1 MQRVVID
8 TDPGTDDALALLMAL
23 NCPDL
28 HIEGIT
34 TVGGNATLAET
45 TDNALR
51 LVDYVAAGC
60 DVPIAVG
67 SERPACGSF
76 SHAYHVHGADGL
88 GVDLPAATTAPLRAD
103 AVEFIRDRAL
113 AAPGRIGV
121 IALGPLT
128 NVAAALDGRP
138 DVAQAISKV
147 YVMGGAVEVPGN
159 VTPHAEFNIYED
171 PWSANA
177 VFASGVPV
185 TLIGLDVTHRTAMHR
200 DGGPRW
206 FEGTSRSAQLGN
218 RILANSFRERA
229 DVQEFYLHDPLA
241 VAAAIEPELL
251 TYRRAQVAVVAD
263 GEDRGRTD
271 RELRRRAREGGVRG
285 GCRAS
290 RGGRSDSL
298 SRIEQMR
305 STGVDLLSRHHS

>member
-8 TDPGTDDALALLMAL
+8 TDPGTDDALALVMAL
-23 NCPDL
+23 NSPDL
-28 HIEGIT
+28 RIEGIT

-45 TDNALR
+45 TNNALR
-51 LVDYVAAGC
+51 LVHHVAAGR

-67 SERPACGSF
+67 AARPARGSF

-88 GVDLPAATTAPLRAD
+88 GVDLPAPTSVPQPAD
-103 AVEFIRDRAL
+103 AVDFLRQRAL
-113 AAPGRIGV
+113 AVPAQISV

-128 NVAAALDGRP
+128 NVAAALDGQP
-138 DVAQAISKV
+138 DVAHAISEV

-177 VFASGVPV
+177 VFGSGVPV

-200 DGGPRW
+200 NGGPRW
-206 FEGTSRSAQLGN
+206 FEGTSRSAELGN

-251 TYRRAQVAVVAD
+251 TYRSAQIEVVTD
-263 GEDRGRTD
+263 GEERGRT
-271 RELRRRAREGGVRG
+271 V
-285 GCRAS
+285 AS
-290 RGGRSDSL
+290 YGDGPVKVAL
-298 SRIEQMR
+298 
-305 STGVDLLSRHHS
+305 GVDVGRAVEAVRTLVSD

>member
-23 NCPDL
+23 NSPDL
-28 HIEGIT
+28 RIEGIT

-51 LVDYVAAGC
+51 LVDHVGAGR

-67 SERPACGSF
+67 AERPARGSF

-88 GVDLPAATTAPLRAD
+88 GVDLPAATSTAYSAD
-103 AVEFIRDRAL
+103 AAKFMRDRAL
-113 AAPGRIGV
+113 AEPGRIAV

-138 DVAQAISKV
+138 DVAQAISEV
-147 YVMGGAVEVPGN
+147 CVMGGAVEVPGN

-185 TLIGLDVTHRTAMHR
+185 TLIGLDVTRGTSLHRN
-200 DGGPRW
+200 GGPRW
-206 FEGTSRSAQLGN
+206 FQGTSRSADLGN
-218 RILANSFRERA
+218 HILANSFRERA
-229 DVQEFYLHDPLA
+229 DVQEFFLHDPLA

-251 TYRRAQVAVVAD
+251 TYRSAQIAVVTD
-263 GEDRGRTD
+263 GEERGRT
-271 RELRRRAREGGVRG
+271 V
-285 GCRAS
+285 AS
-290 RGGRSDSL
+290 YGDGPVKVAL
-298 SRIEQMR
+298 
-305 STGVDLLSRHHS
+305 GVDAGRAVDVVRTLISN

>member
-23 NCPDL
+23 NSPDL
-28 HIEGIT
+28 RIEGIT

-51 LVDYVAAGC
+51 LVDHVAGGR
-60 DVPIAVG
+60 DVPVAVG
-67 SERPACGSF
+67 AERPACGSF

-88 GVDLPAATTAPLRAD
+88 GVDLPAASRAPHRAD
-103 AVEFIRDRAL
+103 AVEFLRDRAL
-113 AAPGRIGV
+113 AAPGRIAV

-138 DVAQAISKV
+138 DVAQAISEIV
-147 YVMGGAVEVPGN
+147 VMGGAVEVPGN

-185 TLIGLDVTHRTAMHR
+185 TLIGLDVTHRTSLQR

-206 FEGTSRSAQLGN
+206 FEGTSRPAQLAN
-218 RILANSFRERA
+218 RILANNFRERP

-251 TYRRAQVAVVAD
+251 THRRAQVAVVTD
-263 GEDRGRTD
+263 GEERGRTVANYGD
-271 RELRRRAREGGVRG
+271 GPVKVAL
-285 GCRAS
+285 
-290 RGGRSDSL
+290 
-298 SRIEQMR
+298 
-305 STGVDLLSRHHS
+305 GVDAGRAVEVVRSLISN

>member
-23 NCPDL
+23 NSPDL
-28 HIEGIT
+28 RIEGIT

-51 LVDYVAAGC
+51 LVNHVAAGR

-67 SERPACGSF
+67 AERPAHGSF

-88 GVDLPAATTAPLRAD
+88 GVDLPAATLAPLRAN
-103 AVEFIRDRAL
+103 AVEFMRDRAL
-113 AAPGRIGV
+113 AAPGRIAV

-138 DVAQAISKV
+138 DVAQAISEIF
-147 YVMGGAVEVPGN
+147 VMGGAVEVPGN

-185 TLIGLDVTHRTAMHR
+185 ALIGLDVTHRTSLNR

-206 FEGTSRSAQLGN
+206 FEGTSRSAALGN
-218 RILANSFRERA
+218 RILSNSFRERG

-241 VAAAIEPELL
+241 VASAIEPELL
-251 TYRRAQVAVVAD
+251 TYRHAQVAVETD
-263 GEDRGRTD
+263 GEIRGRT
-271 RELRRRAREGGVRG
+271 V
-285 GCRAS
+285 AS
-290 RGGRSDSL
+290 YGDGPVKVAL
-298 SRIEQMR
+298 
-305 STGVDLLSRHHS
+305 GVDAGRAVEVVRALISH

>member
-8 TDPGTDDALALLMAL
+8 TDPGTDDALALVMAL
-23 NCPDL
+23 NSTDL
-28 HIEGIT
+28 RIEGIT

-45 TDNALR
+45 TNNALR
-51 LVDYVAAGC
+51 LVDHVAAGR

-67 SERPACGSF
+67 AARPARGSF

-88 GVDLPAATTAPLRAD
+88 GVDLPAPTSVPHPAD
-103 AVEFIRDRAL
+103 AVDFLRQRAL
-113 AAPGRIGV
+113 AAPGRIAV

-138 DVAQAISKV
+138 DVAQAISEV

-185 TLIGLDVTHRTAMHR
+185 TLIGLDVTHRTSLHR

-206 FEGTSRSAQLGN
+206 FEGTSRSAELSN

-229 DVQEFYLHDPLA
+229 DVKEFYLHDPLA

-251 TYRRAQVAVVAD
+251 MYRQAQVAAVTD
-263 GEDRGRTD
+263 GEERGRTVASYGD
-271 RELRRRAREGGVRG
+271 GPVRV
-285 GCRAS
+285 A
-290 RGGRSDSL
+290 L
-298 SRIEQMR
+298 
-305 STGVDLLSRHHS
+305 GVDAGRAVEAVRTLISD

>member
-23 NCPDL
+23 NSPDL
-28 HIEGIT
+28 SIEGIT

-51 LVDYVAAGC
+51 LVDHVGAGR

-67 SERPACGSF
+67 AERPARGSF

-88 GVDLPAATTAPLRAD
+88 GVDIPAATSTAHSAD
-103 AVEFIRDRAL
+103 AVKFMRDRAL
-113 AAPGRIGV
+113 AEPGRIAV

-138 DVAQAISKV
+138 DVAQAISEV
-147 YVMGGAVEVPGN
+147 CVMGGAVEVPGN

-185 TLIGLDVTHRTAMHR
+185 TLIGLDVTRGTSLHRN
-200 DGGPRW
+200 GGPRW
-206 FEGTSRSAQLGN
+206 FQGTSRSADLGN
-218 RILANSFRERA
+218 HILANSFRERA
-229 DVQEFYLHDPLA
+229 DVQEFFLHDPLA

-251 TYRRAQVAVVAD
+251 TYRSAQIAVVTD
-263 GEDRGRTD
+263 GEERGRT
-271 RELRRRAREGGVRG
+271 V
-285 GCRAS
+285 AS
-290 RGGRSDSL
+290 YGDGPVKVAL
-298 SRIEQMR
+298 
-305 STGVDLLSRHHS
+305 GVDAGRAVDVVRTLISN

>member
-8 TDPGTDDALALLMAL
+8 TDPGTDDALALVMAL
-23 NCPDL
+23 NSPDL
-28 HIEGIT
+28 RIEGIT

-45 TDNALR
+45 TNNALR
-51 LVDYVAAGC
+51 LVHHVAAGR

-67 SERPACGSF
+67 AARPARGSF

-88 GVDLPAATTAPLRAD
+88 GVDLPAPTSVPQPAD
-103 AVEFIRDRAL
+103 AVDFLRQRAL
-113 AAPGRIGV
+113 AVPAQISV
-121 IALGPLT
+121 IAHGPLT
-128 NVAAALDGRP
+128 NVAAALDGQP
-138 DVAQAISKV
+138 DVAHAISEV

-177 VFASGVPV
+177 VFGSGVPV

-200 DGGPRW
+200 NGGPRW
-206 FEGTSRSAQLGN
+206 FEGTSRSAELGN

-251 TYRRAQVAVVAD
+251 TYRSAQIEVVTD
-263 GEDRGRTD
+263 GEERGRT
-271 RELRRRAREGGVRG
+271 V
-285 GCRAS
+285 AS
-290 RGGRSDSL
+290 YGDGPVKVAL
-298 SRIEQMR
+298 
-305 STGVDLLSRHHS
+305 GVDVGRAVEAVRTLVSD